1 MFRNFLA
8 TDKSSAQLFIR
19 LALGIVVFPHGAQK
33 VFGWFGGPGFAQT
46 LQLFAK
52 MGFPVWSTLIL
63 MAVELGG
70 SILLIFGCLTRL
82 WALGVGTAITICMF
96 MNHVQNGFFMN
107 WFGQQKGEGFEYHL
121 LVIGIALALIIRG
134 GGLISVDSVITQ
146 DR

>member
-1 MFRNFLA
+1 MFRIFLA
-8 TDKSSAQLFIR
+8 TDKSPAQLFVR
-19 LALGIVVFPHGAQK
+19 LALGIVIFPHGAQK
-33 VFGWFGGPGFAQT
+33 VFGWFGGPGFSQT

-52 MGFPVWSTLIL
+52 AGFPTWATLIL
-63 MAVELGG
+63 MAIELAG

-82 WALGVGTAITICMF
+82 WALGIGTAITICMF

-121 LVIGIALALIIRG
+121 LVIGMALALIIRG
-134 GGLISVDSVITQ
+134 GGRLSVDSALTR